1 MSRQQN
7 RRKPMSEIN
16 VVPYIDV
23 MLVLLVIFMITA
35 PLLTQGVDVELP
47 QADAEPLSQKN
58 EEPVVVTVDSKGDFY
73 IDVGEGRD
81 RPVSA
86 EDMVD
91 RVRAVLKYKP
101 KTPILMLSILK
112 RSPVAVTLAVLLHIL
127 IVLFLIFGMEWELF
141 PKKAEPKVNV
151 VQAHAVD
158 AEQLRQKEAEEKA
171 KERKQKE
178 QEAKKRKQAEA
189 QKRKIAEEKQ
199 RKADLE
205 AKRKAEVKRKADA
218 EAKRKAEAEAKRKAA
233 VAAKQK
239 AEAERKAQAEA
250 KRKAEL
256 AAKQKAEAEAK
267 RKAAAAEAKRKAE
280 AAAQAERERALQEQL
295 AAEQNAREIDRYVAV
310 IKQQI
315 ERSWLKP
322 GQTTD
327 QLSCVVQVRLIPG
340 GDVVPGGVSIV
351 KSSGNGAFDRSV
363 EAAVY
368 KAAPLPVPSG
378 ALFESFRNLRLNFKP
393 NK

>member
-1 MSRQQN
+1 
-7 RRKPMSEIN
+7 
-16 VVPYIDV
+16 
-23 MLVLLVIFMITA
+23 
-35 PLLTQGVDVELP
+35 
-47 QADAEPLSQKN
+47 
-58 EEPVVVTVDSKGDFY
+58 
-73 IDVGEGRD
+73 
-81 RPVSA
+81 
-86 EDMVD
+86 
-91 RVRAVLKYKP
+91 
-101 KTPILMLSILK
+101 MLSILK

-141 PKKAEPKVNV
+141 PKKVEPKVNV

-178 QEAKKRKQAEA
+178 QEAQKRKQAEA
-189 QKRKIAEEKQ
+189 QKRKTAEEKQ

-205 AKRKAEVKRKADA
+205 AKRKAEVKRKA
-218 EAKRKAEAEAKRKAA
+218 EAKRKAEVEAKRKAA

-256 AAKQKAEAEAK
+256 VAKQKAEAEAK

-310 IKQQI
+310 ITQHI
-315 ERSWLKP
+315 EAKWRIQWKPDQLKE
-322 GQTTD
+322 
-327 QLSCVVQVRLIPG
+327 QLSCIVKVRLIPG
-340 GDVVPGGVSIV
+340 GDVLPGGVSIT
-351 KSSGNGAFDRSV
+351 KSSGNDTFDRTV
-363 EAAVY
+363 VDAVY
-368 KAAPLPVPSG
+368 RAAPLPVPSG
-378 ALFESFRNLRLNFKP
+378 PLFDSFRSFNLLFKP
-393 NK
+393 EM